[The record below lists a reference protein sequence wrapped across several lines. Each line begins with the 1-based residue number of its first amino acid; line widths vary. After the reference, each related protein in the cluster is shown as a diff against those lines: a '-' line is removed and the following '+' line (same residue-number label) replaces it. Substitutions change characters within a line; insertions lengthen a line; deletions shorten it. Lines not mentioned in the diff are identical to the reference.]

1 MLFPFKKICVKPG
14 TVLFETMLSRDP
26 LYFNFTFPIPKY
38 AILQKL
44 NGDKIDVAE
53 QITCYQIA
61 HTPSVIQM
69 DHLVPNKLV
78 HAVLNTVIVE
88 VLQLIVNVPTV
99 LIIEKVRLSKISY
112 VPRKVKSMN
121 LFLIHL
127 LQLHH
132 KSLMA

>member
-1 MLFPFKKICVKPG
+1 M
-14 TVLFETMLSRDP
+14 
-26 LYFNFTFPIPKY
+26 
-38 AILQKL
+38 
-44 NGDKIDVAE
+44 E
-53 QITCYQIA
+53 QITCYQMA
-61 HTPSVIQM
+61 HQPSVILR

-78 HAVLNTVIVE
+78 HAVLNMVIVE

>member
-1 MLFPFKKICVKPG
+1 MLNQGPCCLKPCYLG
-14 TVLFETMLSRDP
+14 TPCTSISLS
-26 LYFNFTFPIPKY
+26 LYVPKY

-61 HTPSVIQM
+61 QTPSVIQM

-88 VLQLIVNVPTV
+88 DLQLIVNVPTA
-99 LIIEKVRLSKISY
+99 LTIEQVRLFKVSY
-112 VPRKVKSMN
+112 VPEKVLKIKNN
-121 LFLIHL
+121 LPSSQPVFL
-127 LQLHH
+127 
-132 KSLMA
+132 SGFYNFSPSFS